1 MRDATDL
8 AIVLKPC
15 LGHRVGSVVG
25 VAEPLRATL
34 VRSGHLRCL
43 RVEFV
48 LLGNRAQHNQIVRVK
63 HAVVVDGK
71 NPFSFALLDHLFH
84 RAGHTLP
91 PKHAA
96 LVGLLRWLR
105 QPARAHSLVHYR
117 KRRSGAAY
125 C

>member
-43 RVEFV
+43 RPPEPTPKPTAKPTD
-48 LLGNRAQHNQIVRVK
+48 GTTKRA
-63 HAVVVDGK
+63 
-71 NPFSFALLDHLFH
+71 
-84 RAGHTLP
+84 
-91 PKHAA
+91 
-96 LVGLLRWLR
+96 
-105 QPARAHSLVHYR
+105 R
-117 KRRSGAAY
+117 KPM
-125 C
+125 